1 MSLPRYQTIQG
12 LRFVAALGV
21 VVGHSAFYARERL
34 GSPAPTLDFLGAM
47 GVGLFFAISGFIMTR
62 IHDEDPDQDWRRFI
76 RRRVARVIPM
86 YWIMTTFKLATILVA
101 ADVVI
106 TAAVDPVAVV
116 RSYLLLPSFNE
127 LGHIE
132 PLWTVGWTL
141 MFEMMFYLLVAVAMA
156 ARVDPVVLAAP
167 VLIALAIA
175 SVARAENGSASPSG
189 SLPDSASEW
198 WFYADPVVLYF
209 LAGMAIARAAR
220 RRSRASM
227 VIAVAAVFA
236 LAVLSGLL
244 ARAEPVMHG
253 LVFAALVGIL
263 GIAVGSEGVLGAR
276 VPRWIVVSGTAS
288 YSLYLTHPIVAQ
300 IVPET
305 LARLG
310 AVDLPW
316 AVVVAGSTVVAAL
329 AAPLVHRFAEAPLT
343 RLVQHPR
350 AGRRVSRHRAG

>member
-1 MSLPRYQTIQG
+1 MGLPRYQTIQG

-34 GSPAPTLDFLGAM
+34 GSAAPPLDFLGAM

-76 RRRVARVIPM
+76 WRRFARVAPM
-86 YWIMTTFKLATILVA
+86 YWVMTTFKLATILVA
-101 ADVVI
+101 ADVVV
-106 TAAVDPVAVV
+106 TAAIDPMAIV

-127 LGHIE
+127 LGRIE

-141 MFEMMFYLLVAVAMA
+141 MFEMAFYLLVAVAMA
-156 ARVDPVVLAAP
+156 VRVDPVALAAP
-167 VLIALAIA
+167 VLVVLAIA
-175 SVARAENGSASPSG
+175 SVAHADSGSADSG
-189 SLPDSASEW
+189 SEW
-198 WFYADPVVLYF
+198 WFYANPVVLYF

-220 RRSRASM
+220 QRTRASLPF
-227 VIAVAAVFA
+227 AVAAVLA

-244 ARAEPVMHG
+244 ARGEPVMHG

-263 GIAVGSEGVLGAR
+263 GIAVRTEGVSGAR
-276 VPRWIVVSGTAS
+276 VPRWIIVSGTAS
-288 YSLYLTHPIVAQ
+288 YSLYLTHPVVAQ
-300 IVPET
+300 IVPEA

-316 AVVVAGSTVVAAL
+316 PVIVAGSTVVAAL

-350 AGRRVSRHRAG
+350 AGRRASRYGAG